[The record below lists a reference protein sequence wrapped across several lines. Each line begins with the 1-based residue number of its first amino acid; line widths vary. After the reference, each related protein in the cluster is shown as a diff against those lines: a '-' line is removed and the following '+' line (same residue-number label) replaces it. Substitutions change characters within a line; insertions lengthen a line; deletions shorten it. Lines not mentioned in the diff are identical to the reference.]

1 MRTHPMTTIAIQ
13 KKEKHPAAKKNAT
26 QGVIMEQKRGALFK
40 IGDMAVYPSH
50 GVGIIDAIE
59 SKNLSGKEQKFYILR
74 LLSNGMT
81 IMIPTDN
88 VEQVGLRGIVA
99 SREISKVYKILKDK
113 TAPSDSQT
121 WNRRYREYMEK
132 IRTGSAF
139 EVAEV
144 LRDLLLLR
152 IGKDLSFGE
161 RRMLDMAK
169 GLLVKELSIAQK
181 SPEDRIEK
189 HIEALFA

>member
-1 MRTHPMTTIAIQ
+1 MRTQPTTTIAVH
-13 KKEKHPAAKKNAT
+13 KKEKQSASKKNAA
-26 QGVIMEQKRGALFK
+26 QGVVMEQKRGALFK

>member
-1 MRTHPMTTIAIQ
+1 MRTQPTTTIAVP
-13 KKEKHPAAKKNAT
+13 KKDKQSASKKNAA
-26 QGVIMEQKRGALFK
+26 QGVVMEQKRGALFK

-59 SKNLSGKEQKFYILR
+59 RKNLSGKEQKFYILR